1 MMMKSSSR
9 DHLHHHHHLV
19 IIIIL
24 FFISWEFLVLNC
36 LPCLTSFHSGNYA
49 LEFPKLSSPVV
60 GNCPKMSNFCD
71 HVTVTAP
78 KLDTFMYT
86 SYVDWRL
93 KTELNSNDHVQVD
106 YQVFKKDNMYIE
118 EFIKEGGDKYTY
130 GRNSKTRYTNVS
142 LFNSFLYIGTLT
154 SNLEKC
160 YVLYYVLYFII
171 IIFTSRVY
179 GLGNPFLI
187 LKKKLS

>member
-1 MMMKSSSR
+1 MMTMKSSSR
-9 DHLHHHHHLV
+9 DHHHHHLV

-24 FFISWEFLVLNC
+24 FFISW
-36 LPCLTSFHSGNYA
+36 SFWCSTTYLA
-49 LEFPKLSSPVV
+49 SQASTQEI

-106 YQVFKKDNMYIE
+106 YQVFKKDNVYME
-118 EFIKEGGDKYTY
+118 EFIEEGGDKYTY
-130 GRNSKTRYTNVS
+130 GRNSKTRYTNIS
-142 LFNSFLYIGTLT
+142 LFNSFLYIGILT